1 MAQPTNTFD
10 TYDSVGE
17 REDLS
22 DVIYSISPTDTPF
35 ISSAAKTKATA
46 VLHEWQTDALAAAA
60 TNNAVIEGDEATLD
74 AVSATT
80 RLSNSSQIMDK
91 TVVITGTQE
100 SVDKAGRASELA
112 YQIAKKAKELK
123 RDMEATIT
131 GNQAEV
137 AGNSTTARK
146 FGSLGAWIET
156 NDDLGASGSS
166 GGAGNTA
173 RTDGTQRAFTEASLK
188 SVIKSVW
195 NEGGDPSMIMVG
207 PFNKQKLSGFTGNS
221 TRFDAGA
228 DATLYT
234 SVDVYASDFGQLQ
247 VVPNRFSR
255 DRDAYVLDMNYFAI
269 AFLRDFSMHELAK
282 TGDSEKRQL
291 LVELKISPGRSLPTS
306 NFAAPSL
313 VRGLNLKL
321 KRSPL

>member
-74 AVSATT
+74 AVTATS

-123 RDMEATIT
+123 RDMEATVT

-137 AGNSTTARK
+137 TGNASTARK

-166 GGAGNTA
+166 GGSGNTA

-188 SVIKSVW
+188 TVIKSVW

-255 DRDAYVLDMNYFAI
+255 DRDAYILDMNYFAI
-269 AFLRDFSMHELAK
+269 AFLRDFSMHELSK

-291 LVELKISPGRSLPTS
+291 LVEATLESRNEKASGLVADLTTS
-306 NFAAPSL
+306 
-313 VRGLNLKL
+313 
-321 KRSPL
+321 

>member
-35 ISSAAKTKATA
+35 LSSAAKTQATA
-46 VLHEWQTDALAAAA
+46 VLHEWQTDALAAAV

-74 AVSATT
+74 ASVATT

-100 SVDKAGRASELA
+100 SVDKAGRASEIA

-123 RDMEATIT
+123 RDMESTLT
-131 GNQAEV
+131 SNNAEV
-137 AGNSTTARK
+137 TGGSGTARQ
-146 FGSLGAWIET
+146 LGALGSWVVT
-156 NDDLGASGSS
+156 NDDLASDGASGA
-166 GGAGNTA
+166 GAGNAAHTN
-173 RTDGTQRAFTEASLK
+173 GTQRAFTESQLK

-195 NEGGDPSMIMVG
+195 NAGGDPSMIMVG

-255 DRDAYVLDMNYFAI
+255 DRDAYVLDMDYWGV

-291 LVELKISPGRSLPTS
+291 LVEATLESRNEAASGSVMDLTTS
-306 NFAAPSL
+306 
-313 VRGLNLKL
+313 
-321 KRSPL
+321 

>member
-10 TYDSVGE
+10 TYDSIGE

-22 DVIYSISPTDTPF
+22 DVIYNISPTDTPF
-35 ISSAAKTKATA
+35 LSSAAKTKATA
-46 VLHEWQTDALAAAA
+46 VLHEWQTDSLAAAV
-60 TNNAVIEGDEATLD
+60 TNNQVIEGDEATLD
-74 AVSATT
+74 AITATT
-80 RLSNSSQIMDK
+80 RLSNSCQIMDK
-91 TVVITGTQE
+91 TIVITGTQE
-100 SVDKAGRASELA
+100 AVDKAGRASEIA

-123 RDMEATIT
+123 RDLEASLTS
-131 GNQAEV
+131 NNAEV
-137 AGNSTTARK
+137 TGSATAARVAGGLRSWVA
-146 FGSLGAWIET
+146 T
-156 NDDLGASGSS
+156 NDVMGTSGTS

-173 RTDGTQRAFTEASLK
+173 ATNGTQRAFTESLLK

-195 NEGGDPSMIMVG
+195 NAGGNPTMIMVG

-255 DRDAYVLDMNYFAI
+255 DREAWVLDMDFWGV
-269 AFLRDFSMHELAK
+269 AFLRDFSMHDLAK
-282 TGDSEKRQL
+282 TGDTEKKQL
-291 LVELKISPGRSLPTS
+291 LLEATLESRNEAASGCVADLTTS
-306 NFAAPSL
+306 
-313 VRGLNLKL
+313 
-321 KRSPL
+321 

>member
-35 ISSAAKTKATA
+35 LSSAAKTKATA
-46 VLHEWQTDALAAAA
+46 VLHEWQTDALASAV
-60 TNNAVIEGDEATLD
+60 TTNAVIEGDEATLD
-74 AVSATT
+74 ASNATV
-80 RLSNSSQIMDK
+80 RLSNSCQIMDK

-123 RDMEATIT
+123 RDMEANLT
-131 GNQAEV
+131 GSIAEV
-137 AGNSTTARK
+137 TGSATAARK
-146 FGSLGAWIET
+146 MGTLGAWVIT
-156 NDDLGASGSS
+156 NDDKASDGTT
-166 GGAGNTA
+166 GAGIGNTK
-173 RTDGTQRAFTEASLK
+173 RTDGTARAFTEASLK
-188 SVIKSVW
+188 TVIKSVW
-195 NEGGDPSMIMVG
+195 NAGGDPSMVMVG

-255 DRDAYVLDMNYFAI
+255 DRDAYVLDMDYWGV

-291 LVELKISPGRSLPTS
+291 LVEATLESRNEGASG
-306 NFAAPSL
+306 L
-313 VRGLNLKL
+313 VADLTVA
-321 KRSPL
+321 

>member
-10 TYDSVGE
+10 TYDSIGE

-22 DVIYSISPTDTPF
+22 DVIYNISPTDTPF
-35 ISSAAKTKATA
+35 LSSAAKTSATA
-46 VLHEWQTDALAAAA
+46 VLHEWQTDALASAS
-60 TNNAVIEGDEATLD
+60 TSNAVIEGDEATLD
-74 AVSATT
+74 AVTATT
-80 RLSNSSQIMDK
+80 RLSNSCQIMDK
-91 TVVITGTQE
+91 TVVITGSQAA
-100 SVDKAGRASELA
+100 VDKAGRASEIA

-123 RDMEATIT
+123 RDMEAQIT
-131 GNQAEV
+131 TNNAEV
-137 AGNSTTARK
+137 TGSATAAREM
-146 FGSLGAWIET
+146 GSLGAWVAS
-156 NDDLGASGSS
+156 NDVMGTSGTSGSV
-166 GGAGNTA
+166 GNTA
-173 RTDGTQRAFTEASLK
+173 RTDGTQRAFTEDLLK

-195 NEGGDPSMIMVG
+195 NEGGDPTMIMVG

-255 DRDAYVLDMNYFAI
+255 DRDCYVLDMNYWGI
-269 AFLRDFSMHELAK
+269 AFLRDFSMHELSK

-291 LVELKISPGRSLPTS
+291 LVEATLESRNEAASGLVADLTTS
-306 NFAAPSL
+306 
-313 VRGLNLKL
+313 
-321 KRSPL
+321 

>member
-10 TYDSVGE
+10 TYDSIGE

-22 DVIYSISPTDTPF
+22 DVIYNISPTDTPF
-35 ISSAAKTKATA
+35 LSSAAKTKATA
-46 VLHEWQTDALAAAA
+46 VLHEWQTDSLAAAV
-60 TNNAVIEGDEATLD
+60 TDNQVIEGDEATID
-74 AVSATT
+74 AISATT
-80 RLSNSSQIMDK
+80 RLSNSCQIMDK
-91 TVVITGTQE
+91 TILITGTQE
-100 SVDKAGRASELA
+100 AVDKAGRASEIA

-123 RDMEATIT
+123 RDLEASLTS
-131 GNQAEV
+131 NNAEV
-137 AGNSTTARK
+137 TGSATAARVAGGLRSWVA
-146 FGSLGAWIET
+146 T
-156 NDDLGASGSS
+156 NDVMGTSGTS

-173 RTDGTQRAFTEASLK
+173 ATNGTQRAFTETLLK

-195 NEGGDPSMIMVG
+195 NAGGNPTMVMVG

-255 DRDAYVLDMNYFAI
+255 DREAWVLDMDYWGV
-269 AFLRDFSMHELAK
+269 AFLRDFTMHELSK

-291 LVELKISPGRSLPTS
+291 LLEATLESRNEAASGCVADITTS
-306 NFAAPSL
+306 
-313 VRGLNLKL
+313 
-321 KRSPL
+321 

>member
-46 VLHEWQTDALAAAA
+46 VLHEWQTDALAAAS
-60 TNNAVIEGDEATLD
+60 TSNAVIEGDEATLD
-74 AVSATT
+74 AVTATS

-100 SVDKAGRASELA
+100 AVDKAGRASELA

-137 AGNSTTARK
+137 TGDASTARK
-146 FGSLGAWIET
+146 LGSLGAWVAS
-156 NDDLGASGSS
+156 NDVFGTGGASGS
-166 GGAGNTA
+166 AGNTA
-173 RTDGTQRAFTEASLK
+173 RTDGTQRVFTEAQLK

-195 NEGGDPSMIMVG
+195 NAGGDPSMIMVG

-255 DRDAYVLDMNYFAI
+255 DRDAYVLDMNYWGI
-269 AFLRDFSMHELAK
+269 AFLRDFTMHELSK

-291 LVELKISPGRSLPTS
+291 LVEATLESRNEGASGLVADLTTS
-306 NFAAPSL
+306 
-313 VRGLNLKL
+313 
-321 KRSPL
+321 

>member
-10 TYDSVGE
+10 TYDSIGE

-22 DVIYSISPTDTPF
+22 DVIYNISPTDTPF
-35 ISSAAKTKATA
+35 LSSAAKTKATA
-46 VLHEWQTDALAAAA
+46 VLHEWQTDSLAAAA
-60 TNNAVIEGDEATLD
+60 TDNAVIEGDEATLD
-74 AVSATT
+74 AITATT
-80 RLSNSSQIMDK
+80 RLSNSCQIMDK
-91 TVVITGTQE
+91 TIVITGTQE
-100 SVDKAGRASELA
+100 AVDKAGRASEIA

-123 RDMEATIT
+123 RDLEASLTS
-131 GNQAEV
+131 NNAEV
-137 AGNSTTARK
+137 TGSATAARVAGGLRSWVA
-146 FGSLGAWIET
+146 T
-156 NDDLGASGSS
+156 NDVMGTSGTS

-173 RTDGTQRAFTEASLK
+173 AGNGTQRAFTETLLK

-195 NEGGDPSMIMVG
+195 NAGGNPTMVMVG

-255 DRDAYVLDMNYFAI
+255 DREAWVLDMDYWGV
-269 AFLRDFSMHELAK
+269 AFLRDFTMHELSK

-291 LVELKISPGRSLPTS
+291 LLEATLESRNEAASGCVADITTS
-306 NFAAPSL
+306 
-313 VRGLNLKL
+313 
-321 KRSPL
+321 

>member
-10 TYDSVGE
+10 TYDSIGE

-22 DVIYSISPTDTPF
+22 DVIYNISPTDTPF
-35 ISSAAKTKATA
+35 LSSAAKTQATA
-46 VLHEWQTDALAAAA
+46 VLHEWQTDSLAAAV
-60 TNNAVIEGDEATLD
+60 TNNQVIEGDDATAEAI
-74 AVSATT
+74 SATT
-80 RLSNSSQIMDK
+80 RLSNSCQIMDK
-91 TVVITGTQE
+91 VIAITGTQE
-100 SVDKAGRASELA
+100 AVDKAGRASEIA

-123 RDMEATIT
+123 RDLEASLTS
-131 GNQAEV
+131 NNAEV
-137 AGNSTTARK
+137 TGSATAARVAGGLRSWVA
-146 FGSLGAWIET
+146 T
-156 NDDLGASGSS
+156 NDVMGTSGTS

-173 RTDGTQRAFTEASLK
+173 ATNGTQRAFTESLLK
-188 SVIKSVW
+188 TVIKSVW
-195 NEGGDPSMIMVG
+195 NAGGNPTMIMVG

-255 DRDAYVLDMNYFAI
+255 DRDAYVLDMDYWGV
-269 AFLRDFSMHELAK
+269 AFLRDFTMHELSK

-291 LVELKISPGRSLPTS
+291 LVEATLESRNEAASGSVMDLTTS
-306 NFAAPSL
+306 
-313 VRGLNLKL
+313 
-321 KRSPL
+321 

>member
-46 VLHEWQTDALAAAA
+46 VLHEWQTDALAAAV

-123 RDMEATIT
+123 RDMEATVT
-131 GNQAEV
+131 GNIAEV
-137 AGNSTTARK
+137 TGGSSTARK
-146 FGSLGAWIET
+146 MGTLGSWIET
-156 NDDLGASGSS
+156 NDVFGAGGASGT
-166 GGAGNTA
+166 AGNTA
-173 RTDGTQRAFTEASLK
+173 RTDGTQRAFTEAQLK

-195 NEGGDPSMIMVG
+195 NEGGEPSMIMVG

-255 DRDAYVLDMNYFAI
+255 DRDAYVLDMNYWGI
-269 AFLRDFSMHELAK
+269 AFLRDFTMHELSK

-291 LVELKISPGRSLPTS
+291 LVEATLESRNEAASGMVADLTTS
-306 NFAAPSL
+306 
-313 VRGLNLKL
+313 
-321 KRSPL
+321 

>member
-35 ISSAAKTKATA
+35 LSSAAKTQATA
-46 VLHEWQTDALAAAA
+46 VLHEWQTDSLASAV

-74 AVSATT
+74 ASTATT
-80 RLSNSSQIMDK
+80 RLSNSTQIMDK

-112 YQIAKKAKELK
+112 YQIAKRAKELK

-131 GNQAEV
+131 GNIAEV
-137 AGNSTTARK
+137 GGNSSTARK
-146 FGSLGAWIET
+146 MGTLGSWVTT
-156 NDDLGASGSS
+156 NDDLASDGASGA
-166 GGAGNTA
+166 GAGNA
-173 RTDGTQRAFTEASLK
+173 AHTDGTQRAFTESQLK

-195 NEGGDPSMIMVG
+195 NAGGDPSMVMVG

-255 DRDAYVLDMNYFAI
+255 DRDAYVLDMEYWGI

-291 LVELKISPGRSLPTS
+291 LVEATLESRNEAASGLVADLTTS
-306 NFAAPSL
+306 
-313 VRGLNLKL
+313 
-321 KRSPL
+321 

>member
-22 DVIYSISPTDTPF
+22 DVIYNISPTDTPF
-35 ISSAAKTKATA
+35 LSSAAKTSSSA
-46 VLHEWQTDALAAAA
+46 VLHEWQTDALAAAS
-60 TNNAVIEGDEATLD
+60 TSNAVIEGDEATLD
-74 AVSATT
+74 AVTATT
-80 RLSNSSQIMDK
+80 RLSNSCQIMDK

-100 SVDKAGRASELA
+100 AVDKAGRASELA

-123 RDMEATIT
+123 RDMEAQIT
-131 GNQAEV
+131 TNNAEV
-137 AGNSTTARK
+137 TGSATAAREM
-146 FGSLGAWIET
+146 GSLGAWVAT
-156 NDDLGASGSS
+156 NDVMGTSGTSGSV
-166 GGAGNTA
+166 GNTA
-173 RTDGTQRAFTEASLK
+173 RTDGTQRAFTEDLLK

-195 NEGGDPSMIMVG
+195 DEGGDPTMIMVG

-255 DRDAYVLDMNYFAI
+255 DRDAYVLDMDYWGV
-269 AFLRDFSMHELAK
+269 AFLRDFTMHELSK

-291 LVELKISPGRSLPTS
+291 LVEATLESRNEAASGLVADLTTS
-306 NFAAPSL
+306 
-313 VRGLNLKL
+313 
-321 KRSPL
+321 

>member
-46 VLHEWQTDALAAAA
+46 VLHEWQTDSLASAS
-60 TNNAVIEGDEATLD
+60 TSNAVIEGDEATLD
-74 AVSATT
+74 AVTATS

-100 SVDKAGRASELA
+100 AVDKAGRASELA

-123 RDMEATIT
+123 RDMEATVT

-137 AGNSTTARK
+137 TGNASTARK

-166 GGAGNTA
+166 GGSGNTA

-188 SVIKSVW
+188 TVIKSVW

-255 DRDAYVLDMNYFAI
+255 DRDAYILDMNYFAI
-269 AFLRDFSMHELAK
+269 AFLRDFSMHELSK

-291 LVELKISPGRSLPTS
+291 LVEATLESRNEKASGLVADLTTS
-306 NFAAPSL
+306 
-313 VRGLNLKL
+313 
-321 KRSPL
+321 

>member
-10 TYDSVGE
+10 TYDSIGE

-35 ISSAAKTKATA
+35 LSSAAKTKSTA
-46 VLHEWQTDALAAAA
+46 VLHEWQTDALAAAS
-60 TNNAVIEGDEATLD
+60 TSNAVIEGDEATLD
-74 AVSATT
+74 AVTATT
-80 RLSNSSQIMDK
+80 RLSNSCQIMDK

-100 SVDKAGRASELA
+100 AVDKAGRASEIA

-123 RDMEATIT
+123 RDMEAQIT
-131 GNQAEV
+131 TNNAEV
-137 AGNSTTARK
+137 TGSATAAREM
-146 FGSLGAWIET
+146 GSLGAWVAT
-156 NDDLGASGSS
+156 NDVMGTSGTSGSV
-166 GGAGNTA
+166 GNTA
-173 RTDGTQRAFTEASLK
+173 RTDGTQRAFTETLLK

-195 NEGGDPSMIMVG
+195 DEGGNPTMIMVG

-255 DRDAYVLDMNYFAI
+255 DRDAYVLDMDYWGV
-269 AFLRDFSMHELAK
+269 AFLRDFSMHELSK

-291 LVELKISPGRSLPTS
+291 LVEATLESRNEAASGLVADLTTS
-306 NFAAPSL
+306 
-313 VRGLNLKL
+313 
-321 KRSPL
+321 

>member
-10 TYDSVGE
+10 TYDSIGE

-22 DVIYSISPTDTPF
+22 DVIYNISPTDTPF
-35 ISSAAKTKATA
+35 LSSAAKTQATA
-46 VLHEWQTDALAAAA
+46 VLHEWQTDSLAAAV
-60 TNNAVIEGDEATLD
+60 TNNQVIEGDDATAEAIT
-74 AVSATT
+74 ATT
-80 RLSNSSQIMDK
+80 RLSNSCQIMDK
-91 TVVITGTQE
+91 VIAITGTQE
-100 SVDKAGRASELA
+100 AVDKAGRASEIA

-123 RDMEATIT
+123 RDLEASLTS
-131 GNQAEV
+131 NNAEV
-137 AGNSTTARK
+137 TGSATAARVAGGLRSWVA
-146 FGSLGAWIET
+146 T
-156 NDDLGASGSS
+156 NDVMGTSGTS

-173 RTDGTQRAFTEASLK
+173 ATNGTQRVFTESLLK
-188 SVIKSVW
+188 TVIKSVW
-195 NEGGDPSMIMVG
+195 NAGGNPTMIMVG

-255 DRDAYVLDMNYFAI
+255 DRDAWVLDMDYWGV
-269 AFLRDFSMHELAK
+269 AFLRDFTMHELSK

-291 LVELKISPGRSLPTS
+291 LLEATLESRNEAASGVVADVTTS
-306 NFAAPSL
+306 
-313 VRGLNLKL
+313 
-321 KRSPL
+321 

>member
-35 ISSAAKTKATA
+35 LSSAAKTQATA
-46 VLHEWQTDALAAAA
+46 VLHEWQTDSLAAAA

-74 AVSATT
+74 ASTATT
-80 RLSNSSQIMDK
+80 RLSNSTQIMDK

-100 SVDKAGRASELA
+100 AVDKAGRASELA
-112 YQIAKKAKELK
+112 YQIAKRAKELK

-131 GNQAEV
+131 GNIAEV
-137 AGNSTTARK
+137 GGNSSTARK
-146 FGSLGAWIET
+146 MGTLGSWVTT
-156 NDDLGASGSS
+156 NDDLASDGASGA
-166 GGAGNTA
+166 GAGNA
-173 RTDGTQRAFTEASLK
+173 AHTDGTQRAFTESQLK

-195 NEGGDPSMIMVG
+195 NAGGDPSMVMVG

-255 DRDAYVLDMNYFAI
+255 DRDAYVLDMEYWGI

-291 LVELKISPGRSLPTS
+291 LVEATLESRNEAASGLVADLTTS
-306 NFAAPSL
+306 
-313 VRGLNLKL
+313 
-321 KRSPL
+321 

>member
-35 ISSAAKTKATA
+35 ISSAAKTRATA
-46 VLHEWQTDALAAAA
+46 VLHEWQTDSLAAAS
-60 TNNAVIEGDEATLD
+60 TSNAVIEGDEATLD
-74 AVSATT
+74 AVTATS

-100 SVDKAGRASELA
+100 AVDKAGRASEIA
-112 YQIAKKAKELK
+112 YQIAKKL
-123 RDMEATIT
+123 
-131 GNQAEV
+131 
-137 AGNSTTARK
+137 
-146 FGSLGAWIET
+146 GSLGAWVAT

-173 RTDGTQRAFTEASLK
+173 RTDGTQRVFTEAALK

-195 NEGGDPSMIMVG
+195 NAGGDPSMIMVG

-255 DRDAYVLDMNYFAI
+255 DRDAYVLDMNYWGI
-269 AFLRDFSMHELAK
+269 AFLRDFTMHELSK

-291 LVELKISPGRSLPTS
+291 LVEATLESRNEGASGMVADLTTS
-306 NFAAPSL
+306 
-313 VRGLNLKL
+313 
-321 KRSPL
+321 

>member
-22 DVIYSISPTDTPF
+22 DVIYSIAPTDTPF
-35 ISSAAKTKATA
+35 LSSAAKTKATA
-46 VLHEWQTDALAAAA
+46 VLHEWQTDSLAAAA

-74 AVSATT
+74 ASTATV

-100 SVDKAGRASELA
+100 SVDKAGRASEIA
-112 YQIAKKAKELK
+112 YQIAKRAKELK

-131 GNQAEV
+131 GNIAEV
-137 AGNSTTARK
+137 AGNATTARK
-146 FGSLGAWIET
+146 MGTLGAWTIT
-156 NDDLGASGSS
+156 NDNKASDGTTGAGI
-166 GGAGNTA
+166 GNTA
-173 RTDGTQRAFTEASLK
+173 RTDGTQRAFTESQLK
-188 SVIKSVW
+188 DVIKSVW
-195 NEGGDPSMIMVG
+195 NAGGDPSMIMCG

-255 DRDAYVLDMNYFAI
+255 DRDAYVLDMEYWGI

-291 LVELKISPGRSLPTS
+291 LVEATLESRNEAASGLIADLTTS
-306 NFAAPSL
+306 
-313 VRGLNLKL
+313 
-321 KRSPL
+321 

>member
-35 ISSAAKTKATA
+35 ISSAAKTQATA
-46 VLHEWQTDALAAAA
+46 VLHEWQTDALAAAS
-60 TNNAVIEGDEATLD
+60 TSNAVIEGDEATLD
-74 AVSATT
+74 AVTATS

-100 SVDKAGRASELA
+100 AVDKAGRASELA

-137 AGNSTTARK
+137 TGDASTARK
-146 FGSLGAWIET
+146 LGSLGAWVAS
-156 NDDLGASGSS
+156 NDVFGAGGASGS
-166 GGAGNTA
+166 AGNTA
-173 RTDGTQRAFTEASLK
+173 RTDGTQRVFTEAQLK

-195 NEGGDPSMIMVG
+195 NAGGDPSMIMVG

-255 DRDAYVLDMNYFAI
+255 DRDAYVLDMNYWGI
-269 AFLRDFSMHELAK
+269 AFLRDFTMHELSK

-291 LVELKISPGRSLPTS
+291 LVEATLESRNEGASGLVADLTTS
-306 NFAAPSL
+306 
-313 VRGLNLKL
+313 
-321 KRSPL
+321 

>member
-10 TYDSVGE
+10 TYDSIGE

-22 DVIYSISPTDTPF
+22 DVIYNISPTDTPF
-35 ISSAAKTKATA
+35 LSSAAKTKATA
-46 VLHEWQTDALAAAA
+46 VLHEWQTDSLAAAA

-74 AVSATT
+74 ASTATT
-80 RLSNSSQIMDK
+80 RLSNSTQIMDK

-112 YQIAKKAKELK
+112 YQIAKRAKELK

-131 GNQAEV
+131 GNIAEV
-137 AGNSTTARK
+137 GGNSTTARK
-146 FGSLGAWIET
+146 MGTLGSWVTT
-156 NDDLGASGSS
+156 NDDLASDGASGA
-166 GGAGNTA
+166 GAGNA
-173 RTDGTQRAFTEASLK
+173 AHTDGTQRAFTEAQLK

-195 NEGGDPSMIMVG
+195 NAGGDPSMVMVG

-255 DRDAYVLDMNYFAI
+255 DRDAYVLDMEYWGI

-291 LVELKISPGRSLPTS
+291 LVEATLESRNEAASGLVADLTTS
-306 NFAAPSL
+306 
-313 VRGLNLKL
+313 
-321 KRSPL
+321 

>member
-22 DVIYSISPTDTPF
+22 DVIYSIAPTDTPF
-35 ISSAAKTKATA
+35 LSSAAKTKATA
-46 VLHEWQTDALAAAA
+46 VLHEWQTDSLAAAV

-74 AVSATT
+74 ASTATT
-80 RLSNSSQIMDK
+80 RLSNSTQIMDK

-100 SVDKAGRASELA
+100 SVDKAGRASEIA
-112 YQIAKKAKELK
+112 YQIAKRAKELK

-131 GNQAEV
+131 GNIAEV
-137 AGNSTTARK
+137 AGNSSTARK
-146 FGSLGAWIET
+146 MGTLGSWVTT
-156 NDDLGASGSS
+156 NDDLASDGASGA
-166 GGAGNTA
+166 GAGNA
-173 RTDGTQRAFTEASLK
+173 AHTDGTQRAFTESQLK

-195 NEGGDPSMIMVG
+195 NAGGDPSMIMCG

-255 DRDAYVLDMNYFAI
+255 DRDAYVLDMEYWAV

-291 LVELKISPGRSLPTS
+291 LVEATLESRNEAASGLIADLTTS
-306 NFAAPSL
+306 
-313 VRGLNLKL
+313 
-321 KRSPL
+321 